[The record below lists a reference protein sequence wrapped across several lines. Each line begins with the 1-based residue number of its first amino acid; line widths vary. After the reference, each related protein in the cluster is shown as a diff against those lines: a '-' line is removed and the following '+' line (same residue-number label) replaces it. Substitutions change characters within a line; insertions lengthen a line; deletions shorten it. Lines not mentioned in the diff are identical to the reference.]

1 MYRRPSKLKTAQ
13 AFTLVEVVLTILLVG
28 VGLVASMRAL
38 PVILQVSQATRQH
51 LVAQRLATELLAE
64 IALLPHEDPDGN
76 VKFGIEDDE
85 TGTTR
90 ADFDDIDDYDEWK
103 ASPPQR
109 KDGQP
114 EPGCTGYT
122 RSVLVR
128 SVKID
133 NFNDFEGDDNTKP
146 KRITITVSRL
156 GMTPVVITTVR
167 LKGSNREDL
176 D

>member
-1 MYRRPSKLKTAQ
+1 MLRRTTTH
-13 AFTLVEVVLTILLVG
+13 AFTLVEVILTILIVS

-38 PVILQVSQATRQH
+38 PILLQVSEAS
-51 LVAQRLATELLAE
+51 AQGMTAHRLAMDLLSE
-64 IALLPHEDPDGN
+64 IALLPYDDPDGN
-76 VKFGIEDDE
+76 VKFGREYDE
-85 TGTTR
+85 TSVTR

-103 ASPPQR
+103 ASPPQ
-109 KDGQP
+109 KKNGQP

-128 SVKID
+128 SVRID

-146 KRITITVSRL
+146 KRITVTVSRP

-167 LKGSNREDL
+167 LKDSNREDL